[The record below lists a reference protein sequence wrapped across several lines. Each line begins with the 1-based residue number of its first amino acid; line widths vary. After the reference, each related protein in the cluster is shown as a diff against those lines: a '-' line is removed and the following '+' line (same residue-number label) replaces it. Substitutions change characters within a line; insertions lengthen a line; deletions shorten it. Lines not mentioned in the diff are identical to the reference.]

1 MTTTTTTR
9 APAGTLGLAWPV
21 ESGPGVGDQASAAR
35 RAATTSQP
43 CCACQNIRVC
53 VASHAGVA
61 GRGLV
66 ETGGVTKTT
75 EEERPRRAPGRSSGH
90 PPSLACLRC
99 GQCSQL
105 SHRRLPLLSS
115 VLSHGAV
122 HSSRVRPPSRFF
134 QWLDQTKTRPDQLAF
149 FSGSFPVVQQCR
161 DQPAGAALCPRMA
174 GWLAP
179 CCTYQT

>member
-1 MTTTTTTR
+1 M
-9 APAGTLGLAWPV
+9 
-21 ESGPGVGDQASAAR
+21 GDQASAAR
-35 RAATTSQP
+35 RAATTSRS
-43 CCACQNIRVC
+43 CCACQNVR
-53 VASHAGVA
+53 VASHAHAGVA

-75 EEERPRRAPGRSSGH
+75 EEERGRRPAASPATR
-90 PPSLACLRC
+90 PAC
-99 GQCSQL
+99 GQCSQF